1 MNDSGPQDLD
11 STSLSSVTISEDA
24 EKVVN
29 DTDSHDPTSTSPPVV
44 INNKTSSARDWTRT
58 ITVRVGP
65 EDSDTKRTRDFIVH
79 EHILRAHSAFFE
91 AALSR
96 DWKESH
102 QRIVKLPEGS
112 PHAFDI
118 YVHWIYSHK
127 LEFTAKDGAS
137 GISKLIDAYIL
148 GDVLLDG
155 DFRDRVI
162 DDIVKRGV
170 EKTVL
175 LRKLIGKIYENTKE
189 KDRLRTLAIDSVVYS
204 KSNIWIIAGQQKKD
218 VPEEALWDI
227 VAAMHEAGGF
237 RVPAGAPFR
246 QDTCHYHVHESGTCY
261 KLNTDDADQILK
273 RRRMLAASLT
283 NFTSK
288 LGDNYLNRPFCE
300 PSKRCATQPPQLL
313 ELYLKTANGIREG
326 SDAIGPCVLPTQQS
340 VQLIFNPTQQDSQ

>member
-1 MNDSGPQDLD
+1 MNDSDPQDLD

-29 DTDSHDPTSTSPPVV
+29 DTDSHDPTSTSPPLV

-91 AALSR
+91 AALSH

-112 PHAFDI
+112 PHTFDI

-127 LEFTAKDGAS
+127 LEFTVKNLVT
-137 GISKLIDAYIL
+137 GIQDLIDAYIL

-162 DDIVKRGV
+162 DDIVKPGA

-189 KDRLRTLAIDSVVYS
+189 KDRLRTLAIDSVVYGM
-204 KSNIWIIAGQQKKD
+204 SNIWIIAGQQKKD

-227 VAAMHEAGGF
+227 VAAMHKASGF
-237 RVPAGAPFR
+237 MERADAPFR
-246 QDTCHYHVHESGTCY
+246 HDTCHYHVHESGIKFWT
-261 KLNTDDADQILK
+261 K